1 MELRHEILQENS
13 HPWKKQI
20 FFWRRQY
27 SESTCRSRRCLLHT
41 EETEPNSIILEI
53 FSIDKNPPPFEPSV
67 QQKGFQRCICNRQLP
82 NFSILVISKIII
94 SSLWKC
100 HSDMPSTHGL
110 CSTFIQGVSF
120 EPLLNGGSSIQ
131 IENWMI
137 RRNYTIWMNVF
148 WLFSFIPPR
157 YELQN
162 RKKISFSGQ
171 Q

>member
-20 FFWRRQY
+20 FFCRDDNIQKAHVDVVAFYPLKKLNPILLFWRF
-27 SESTCRSRRCLLHT
+27 SA
-41 EETEPNSIILEI
+41 SIKSPTLRAICAA
-53 FSIDKNPPPFEPSV
+53 
-67 QQKGFQRCICNRQLP
+67 KGFFQRCICNRQLP

-137 RRNYTIWMNVF
+137 RRNYYMNECFLVI
-148 WLFSFIPPR
+148 LFHSAEVWIT
-157 YELQN
+157 
-162 RKKISFSGQ
+162 K
-171 Q
+171 